1 VTLPQVR
8 VLTGPARNF
17 GRHWQTFSP
26 TTSTLVTASTEA
38 VLVDTQYVGK
48 DVDAVGDMLE
58 DSTRWF
64 ATLHEL
70 SRHQR
75 QCPYIRQL

>member
-38 VLVDTQYVGK
+38 VLVDTPTSMSLYQA
-48 DVDAVGDMLE
+48 AVMMAAGI
-58 DSTRWF
+58 RWMS
-64 ATLHEL
+64 AKPVETKGL
-70 SRHQR
+70 SSKH
-75 QCPYIRQL
+75 